1 MIEKQIDW
9 DGYNIAEIISIND
22 ADEPLCNLKKV
33 GENGAVIKQDSNIS
47 FPADNMPFELTAEE
61 IEEIKNPAT
70 DTNSAVEI
78 TPTGE

>member
-47 FPADNMPFELTAEE
+47 FPADNMPFELTEDDLN
-61 IEEIKNPAT
+61 ILYG
-70 DTNSAVEI
+70 
-78 TPTGE
+78 GEPEDEGGENV

>member
-1 MIEKQIDW
+1 MVVTKQIDW

-61 IEEIKNPAT
+61 VEEINNPV
-70 DTNSAVEI
+70 DIDVEVAN
-78 TPTGE
+78 G